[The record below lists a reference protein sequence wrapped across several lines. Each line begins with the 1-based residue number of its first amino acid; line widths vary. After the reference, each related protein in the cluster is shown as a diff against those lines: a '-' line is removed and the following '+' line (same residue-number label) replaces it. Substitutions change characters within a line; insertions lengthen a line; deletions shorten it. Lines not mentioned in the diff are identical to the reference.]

1 MKLLHLLLATLTL
14 GPVLLWLLAIVLA
27 LFLGGPM
34 GCEIHEGFAN
44 PCTILGLDLSETA
57 YSLGMF
63 AAWGSLLVAPVVLI
77 AGALWLVLILI
88 SALLWV
94 LRRRQGTS

>member
-1 MKLLHLLLATLTL
+1 MKILHLLLATLTL
-14 GPVLLWLLAIVLA
+14 GPVLLWILAICAA

-34 GCEIHEGFAN
+34 GCDIHQGFAT
-44 PCTILGLDLSETA
+44 PCTILGLDLSRTA
-57 YSLGMF
+57 YDIGMF

-88 SALLWV
+88 SALLWL
-94 LRRRQGTS
+94 LRRRNPSP